1 MEIQIQPYLFF
12 DGRCEEAVAFY
23 KEALGAEVVMLMR
36 YRDSPEQAPGS
47 VPPGGE
53 DKVMHAALKIG
64 EASLLVSDGL
74 CGGQPSFKGF
84 SLALWVPD
92 AATAA
97 RRSPP
102 WRRAGRCSCPL
113 APTFFSPRLRHGGR
127 QVRRALDGRRPPQS
141 VFGATEH
148 VEDSWAYRP
157 SAYLRRARAYR
168 PSCSRRGN
176 PWAYRPSARM
186 RRALAP
192 WSGRWSDPRP

>member
-1 MEIQIQPYLFF
+1 MSIQPYLFF

-36 YRDSPEQAPGS
+36 YRDSPQQAPGS

-84 SLALWVPD
+84 SVALWVPD

-97 RRSPP
+97 RLF
-102 WRRAGRCSCPL
+102 AALAEGGQVQMPL
-113 APTFFSPRLRHGGR
+113 APTFFSPGFGM
-127 QVRRALDGRRPPQS
+127 VADKFGVPWMVVARP
-141 VFGATEH
+141 
-148 VEDSWAYRP
+148 
-157 SAYLRRARAYR
+157 
-168 PSCSRRGN
+168 
-176 PWAYRPSARM
+176 
-186 RRALAP
+186 
-192 WSGRWSDPRP
+192 